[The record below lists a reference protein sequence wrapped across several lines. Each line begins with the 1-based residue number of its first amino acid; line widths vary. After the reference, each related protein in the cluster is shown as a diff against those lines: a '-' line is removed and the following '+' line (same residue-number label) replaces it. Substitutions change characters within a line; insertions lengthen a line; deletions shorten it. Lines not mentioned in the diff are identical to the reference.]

1 MGSAAKL
8 GSLSEV
14 LFISVIAT
22 SIHPLQGTLKGTLIF
37 RELPHVSPHRLPTD
51 CGERRASSPSGRTQ
65 K

>member
-1 MGSAAKL
+1 MQGHLLGSAAKL

-22 SIHPLQGTLKGTLIF
+22 SIAPLKGTLKGTLIF

-51 CGERRASSPSGRTQ
+51 SGERRRDPSS
-65 K
+65 